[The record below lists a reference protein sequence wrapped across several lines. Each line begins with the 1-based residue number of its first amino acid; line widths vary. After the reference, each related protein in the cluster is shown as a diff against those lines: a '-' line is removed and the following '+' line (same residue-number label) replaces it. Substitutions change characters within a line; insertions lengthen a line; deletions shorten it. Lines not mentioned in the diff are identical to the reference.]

1 MSNPREAENAL
12 LDGEAPKGVDLVAAV
27 DKLIENDDSQALD
40 ELLDPLHAA
49 DIADLI
55 EQLSPN
61 KRRDFLDLYSGE
73 IDGEILSEI
82 DESIREEVV
91 DQLPHDVLAEAIRE
105 MDSDDVVDLLEDL
118 DEPEQRVL
126 LAALDEPDRAAVQ
139 QSLNYPEHSAG
150 RLMQSE
156 VVSAPEHWTVG
167 DAIAFLRSEDWLPD
181 QFYHVVLVDPRMHP
195 TGYATLG
202 KILSSRP
209 QTPLKEIVEDSF
221 RTISALQEEGE
232 VAYAFNKY
240 HLISAPVVDENDRLV
255 GVITI
260 DDAMSVL
267 DEENEEDFLRMAH
280 VAEDSHVSDSPFET
294 ARQRLPWLVINLFTA
309 SLSAIVIAQFE
320 ATLSALVLLAAL
332 MPIVASTG
340 GIAGTQSLAV
350 AVRALATRE
359 LTGSNAK
366 RVVLRELFAGMLNG
380 LGLALILCLAGTFI
394 LGSFSVGMV
403 LGMAMIVNQI
413 VAAMGGVLV
422 PLTLR
427 RFGLDPALA
436 SGTFVTTMTDLMGFF
451 AFLGLA
457 TVILI

>member
-267 DEENEEDFLRMAH
+267 DEENEEDFLRMAR